1 MTRVISPLRLLAFDR
16 VSTLLH
22 VSTVSDPILGLIG
35 RRPSALCS
43 QDWLMK
49 YGYLPAPDPSTGQLQ
64 AWTSV
69 TSAVK
74 AMQRFAGLRDTGVLG
89 ERCTPLCSV
98 LVFEPSSSAAL
109 ESPPPLF
116 LACR

>member
-1 MTRVISPLRLLAFDR
+1 
-16 VSTLLH
+16 
-22 VSTVSDPILGLIG
+22 
-35 RRPSALCS
+35 
-43 QDWLMK
+43 MK

-89 ERCTPLCSV
+89 KRPAPLRSAVVSESSV
-98 LVFEPSSSAAL
+98 STSSFSDVQMRRL
-109 ESPPPLF
+109 W
-116 LACR
+116 R

>member
-1 MTRVISPLRLLAFDR
+1 
-16 VSTLLH
+16 
-22 VSTVSDPILGLIG
+22 
-35 RRPSALCS
+35 
-43 QDWLMK
+43 MK

-89 ERCTPLCSV
+89 KRPAP
-98 LVFEPSSSAAL
+98 PSSPSL
-109 ESPPPLF
+109 QSLHSS
-116 LACR
+116 LHLVLL